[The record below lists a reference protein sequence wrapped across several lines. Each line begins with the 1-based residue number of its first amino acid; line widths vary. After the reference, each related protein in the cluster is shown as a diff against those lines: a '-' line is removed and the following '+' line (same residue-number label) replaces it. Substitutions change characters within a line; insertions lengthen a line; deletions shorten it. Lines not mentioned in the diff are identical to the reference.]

1 MAHFRVASSLCFK
14 ANDFNDFLFS
24 CKGRVFFEG
33 ESCWNSEMTPI
44 STVSSGLTKKQCFY
58 SWVAQDL
65 SARLFCRLPDLLLTQ
80 SIFLN
85 VFFPFLCHYVLS
97 VEGSDEEKIIIIII
111 FY

>member
-33 ESCWNSEMTPI
+33 ESFWNSEMTPI

-65 SARLFCRLPDLLLTQ
+65 SARLFCYLPDLLLTQ
-80 SIFLN
+80 TIFL
-85 VFFPFLCHYVLS
+85 VFYVIMFLS
-97 VEGSDEEKIIIIII
+97 FESSDEEKIIIIIY
-111 FY
+111 FLNL